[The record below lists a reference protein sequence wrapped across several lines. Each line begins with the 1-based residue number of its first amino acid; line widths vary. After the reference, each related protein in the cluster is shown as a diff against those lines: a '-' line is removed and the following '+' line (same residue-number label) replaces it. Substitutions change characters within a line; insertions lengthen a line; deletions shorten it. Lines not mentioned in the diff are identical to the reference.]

1 MHRFKFVIYRPIQMI
16 PVLIGISL
24 ITFILIHSIPGDP
37 VRILLGSRATKEVIK
52 AVHAKYGLDNST
64 SLSTSNTATS

>member
-16 PVLIGISL
+16 PVLIGITL

-37 VRILLGSRATKEVIK
+37 VRILLGPRATKEVIK
-52 AVHAKYGLDNST
+52 AVHAKYGLDKPV
-64 SLSTSNTATS
+64 